1 MSSKAIHEKN
11 QPNKFNDTHH
21 VHQILLG
28 LDYFFLLFLGVFA
41 A

>member
-11 QPNKFNDTHH
+11 QLNKFNDAQH

-28 LDYFFLLFLGVFA
+28 LDFFFLLFLVVFA